1 MKQVAQNLRSGEIE
15 VAEVPVPAL
24 RGPGVLVATSF
35 SVLSPGTER
44 AAVELGRSSLLG
56 KALRRPDQV
65 RKVLETLRR
74 EGWDATLRK
83 VRERLD

>member
-1 MKQVAQNLRSGEIE
+1 MKQVAQNLRSGQIGL
-15 VAEVPVPAL
+15 ADVPTPAL
-24 RGPGVLVATSF
+24 CGPGVLVATSY
-35 SVLSPGTER
+35 SVLSPGTDR

-74 EGWDATLRK
+74 EGL
-83 VRERLD
+83 